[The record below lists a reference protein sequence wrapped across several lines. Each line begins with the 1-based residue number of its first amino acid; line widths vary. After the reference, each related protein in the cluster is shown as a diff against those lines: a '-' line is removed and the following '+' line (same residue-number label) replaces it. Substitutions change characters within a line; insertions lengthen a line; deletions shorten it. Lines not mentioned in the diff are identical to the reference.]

1 MEIPKSSKRRIRIR
15 SGTNQGCLTGR
26 TGVEFGW
33 EKRRLRLRGRK
44 RDVREVQTNA
54 LGRFRSPARKAR
66 VSKFL
71 CEACFSYLVPP
82 PAEEREDWLA
92 GAQAE
97 GLDTDFLSP
106 QPGSTV
112 LIRKLSRAWERPS
125 SRS

>member
-1 MEIPKSSKRRIRIR
+1 MPIINIPVKVEIPKSSKRRIRIR

-71 CEACFSYLVPP
+71 CEAVFFIWFLHQQRRERTGWLVPKQK
-82 PAEEREDWLA
+82 DWT
-92 GAQAE
+92 Q
-97 GLDTDFLSP
+97 TF
-106 QPGSTV
+106 
-112 LIRKLSRAWERPS
+112 
-125 SRS
+125 